1 VENNEIAESGKKRCV
16 VLISGSGRSTIMT
29 SLIRSINDNQ
39 NCHII
44 MREDRISNID
54 LVKNSI
60 IQQRDVSST
69 CDYLLRKAHRGKQ

>member
-1 VENNEIAESGKKRCV
+1 MENNKIDASGKKRCI
-16 VLISGSGRSTIMT
+16 VLISGSGRSAIMN

-44 MREDRISNID
+44 MQEDCISNID

-69 CDYLLRKAHRGKQ
+69 FGYLLRKVHRGK